1 MQYLK
6 YLAQLKNVKPKDV
19 KKAVKTGVKTVKT
32 GVDKGKSLYKTY
44 KDKKKAAESA
54 AKAKETRKLKRDA
67 QNIEYKVTIAEGNKK
82 LKELSKNISPERFK
96 TIKDTLKKSGSSIG
110 NVLSGT
116 ADRGAKLLGLR
127 PYEKAFLF
135 GGRGTQVG
143 RAAASAGIGTAVFQ
157 DFPQFKMDF
166 NTMSKKDLIN
176 KYGTQA
182 IRNVDAGIDAI
193 VGKQGG
199 GKVGLKKIPAGPKG
213 EGLRALKRENPSLV
227 REQFKYAKTGGNIAK
242 KKKKK
247 KVKYVG
253 VGKALRGYGSVR
265 RG

>member
-1 MQYLK
+1 MLK
-6 YLAQLKNVKPKDV
+6 YIPTALRY
-19 KKAVKTGVKTVKT
+19 GKT
-32 GVDKGKSLYKTY
+32 GVDKGKSLYQQY
-44 KDKKKAAESA
+44 KKKKKTAEKTK
-54 AKAKETRKLKRDA
+54 KAKETRDLTREDKIVKLK
-67 QNIEYKVTIAEGNKK
+67 VSIAEGNKR
-82 LKELSKNISPERFK
+82 LNELGKNISPERMK
-96 TIKDTLKKSGSSIG
+96 QIKDTLKKAGMSIG
-110 NVLSGT
+110 KVLSGT
-116 ADRGAKLLGLR
+116 ADRAAKLLGLR
-127 PYEKAFLF
+127 AYEKAFLF
-135 GGRGTQVG
+135 GGRGTQLG
-143 RAAASAGIGTAVFQ
+143 RATASAGIGTSVFQ
-157 DFPQFKMDF
+157 DFPQFRRDF
-166 NTMSKKDLIN
+166 NTMSKKDLID

-199 GKVGLKKIPAGPKG
+199 GNVKEGLKKIPAGKAG
-213 EGLRALKRENPSLV
+213 AGLRALKRENPSLV